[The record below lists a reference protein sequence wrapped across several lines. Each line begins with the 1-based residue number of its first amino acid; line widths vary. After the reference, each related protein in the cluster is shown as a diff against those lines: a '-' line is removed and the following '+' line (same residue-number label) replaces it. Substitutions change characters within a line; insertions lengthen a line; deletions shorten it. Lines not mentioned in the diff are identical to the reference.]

1 MITYFQAVV
10 NLVGG
15 SITGNPNG
23 PISKIQFQSGQT
35 PPSEEPIQSKL
46 KELQADYDSKQYQR
60 DRKYP
65 DLGEQFDLL
74 FKDIDSGNVSK
85 DGGFYKAIKTVKDA
99 HPKPSE

>member
-1 MITYFQAVV
+1 MIGIEQA
-10 NLVGG
+10 LKA
-15 SITGNPNG
+15 INPNA
-23 PISKIQFQSGQT
+23 QFAVYGDGTIDWLSPDIKQ
-35 PPSEEPIQSKL
+35 PSEEEIQAKL
-46 KELQADYDSKQYQR
+46 SELQAEYDSKQYQR

-74 FKDIDSGNVSK
+74 FKDIDSGEVSK